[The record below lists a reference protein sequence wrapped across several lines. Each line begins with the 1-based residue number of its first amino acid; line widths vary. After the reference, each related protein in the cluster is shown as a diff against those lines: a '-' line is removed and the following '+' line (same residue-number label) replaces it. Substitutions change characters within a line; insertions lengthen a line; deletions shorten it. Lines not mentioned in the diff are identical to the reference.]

1 MGKWKG
7 KRKIEKEGKGEKES
21 EEEWDKVW
29 VRERESRVFRVQKE
43 DMSRDFKTQFKL
55 ILLERKCSVVAGF

>member
-21 EEEWDKVW
+21 RGVGQVW

-43 DMSRDFKTQFKL
+43 DMSRDVNTQFKPT
-55 ILLERKCSVVAGF
+55 LLERK

>member
-29 VRERESRVFRVQKE
+29 VREREGRVFRVQKE
-43 DMSRDFKTQFKL
+43 DMSIGML
-55 ILLERKCSVVAGF
+55 IHSSSLHC

>member
-21 EEEWDKVW
+21 EEEWDKCGI
-29 VRERESRVFRVQKE
+29 RERESRMFRVQKE
-43 DMSRDFKTQFKL
+43 DMSIGMLTHSSSRH
-55 ILLERKCSVVAGF
+55 C